1 MPEIGARI
9 DEIEVRAANP
19 RDAAAF
25 LDLYRT
31 VAAEGRYIRTETVT
45 QSVRDFRRRF
55 RRSWTDDEADLVAV
69 AGDRIVGSL
78 GIERGDR
85 PATRHVAT
93 LGMHVDAGWRG
104 RGVGSA
110 LMVEAIRWA
119 RSVGVEK
126 MELTVY
132 PDNDAAISL
141 YRKFGFVEEGR
152 LIRHS
157 KKSYGYEDEILM
169 GVWLKDE
176 T

>member
-1 MPEIGARI
+1 MPEAGQWIGQV
-9 DEIEVRAANP
+9 EVRPATP

-25 LDLYRT
+25 LTLYRA
-31 VAAEGRYIRTETVT
+31 VAAERRFIRTETVT
-45 QSVRDFRRRF
+45 QGVRDYRRRF
-55 RRSWTDDEADLVAV
+55 RRSWTEDQADLMAV
-69 AGDRIVGSL
+69 ADGRIVGSL
-78 GIERGDR
+78 GIERGDQ

-110 LMVEAIRWA
+110 LMRAAAGWA

-126 MELTVY
+126 LELTVY
-132 PDNDAAISL
+132 PDNDAAIAL

-152 LIRHS
+152 LVRHS
-157 KKSYGYEDEILM
+157 KKSYGYQDEILM
-169 GVWLKDE
+169 GMWLKDE